1 MLTERFQPV
10 IDNLRPALGV
20 LPANLVILVL
30 DSISVQVGVKA

>member
-20 LPANLVILVL
+20 LLANLFILVL
-30 DSISVQVGVKA
+30 DNISAQVGDKT